1 MTVEAFKEFQLS
13 LPKQPGVYRFIG
25 PDEEVLYVGKAKNLL
40 NRVTSYFV
48 GMHDK
53 STRHKIMIRLA
64 ERIEFTIVNTE
75 RDALILENSLI
86 KSYQPRYNILLK
98 DDKTYPLI
106 CIGNERFPKVF
117 TARKVTPDGS
127 KFFGPFPSVGAVY
140 TLIELFHKEFKIR
153 TCNLTLNDYQIKAN
167 KFQVCLEYHIGNCKG
182 PCVGLQSQEE
192 YDENISQI
200 RQILKGQTSSVI
212 QHLTEKMMSAA
223 EKLEFEKAHQLKTK
237 IQALQ
242 KFRDT
247 STLVK
252 PEITNID
259 VFGMVSE
266 GQHNFVNFMRIVQG
280 SAVATQT
287 IELKPQLDESKEEL
301 LAYAVLH
308 LRQLHRSPS
317 TEVVVPFE
325 VELSDPDIEV
335 TVPQR
340 GDKKHLLDLC
350 QKNALYYKNKKLAGE
365 MNIKI
370 KTEEFSVLKELQK
383 EFRLTELPMHIECF
397 DNSNFQGDY
406 PVSAMVVFKNG
417 KPSKKDYRHFNV
429 KTVEGP
435 NDFATMEEV
444 VFRRYKR
451 MIEEAAPLPQ
461 LILIDGGKGQLSAA
475 YESLKKLGL
484 IGKVALASIA
494 KRLEE
499 IYVPNDPVPLHISK
513 KSPALRVI
521 QHLRDEAHRFG
532 ITHHRSRRDKA
543 TLIPELTKIKGIG
556 PETNTALLK
565 KFRSVANVKAATLDA
580 LAEIV
585 GVQKAKIIK
594 AHFK

>member
-1 MTVEAFKEFQLS
+1 
-13 LPKQPGVYRFIG
+13 
-25 PDEEVLYVGKAKNLL
+25 
-40 NRVTSYFV
+40 
-48 GMHDK
+48 
-53 STRHKIMIRLA
+53 
-64 ERIEFTIVNTE
+64 
-75 RDALILENSLI
+75 
-86 KSYQPRYNILLK
+86 
-98 DDKTYPLI
+98 
-106 CIGNERFPKVF
+106 
-117 TARKVTPDGS
+117 
-127 KFFGPFPSVGAVY
+127 
-140 TLIELFHKEFKIR
+140 
-153 TCNLTLNDYQIKAN
+153 
-167 KFQVCLEYHIGNCKG
+167 
-182 PCVGLQSQEE
+182 
-192 YDENISQI
+192 
-200 RQILKGQTSSVI
+200 
-212 QHLTEKMMSAA
+212 MSAA

-287 IELKPQLDESKEEL
+287 IELKPQLDETKEEL
-301 LAYAVLH
+301 LSYAILH

-317 TEVVVPFE
+317 NEIVVPFE
-325 VELSDPDIEV
+325 VDLGDNELIIS
-335 TVPQR
+335 VPQR

-365 MNIKI
+365 MNIKM

-383 EFRLTELPMHIECF
+383 EFRLTELPLHIECF

-565 KFRSVANVKAATLDA
+565 RFRSVANVKAASLDA
-580 LAEIV
+580 LAEVV
-585 GVQKAKIIK
+585 GVQKATIIK
-594 AHFK
+594 NHFK